1 MSTEKKNEDSNA
13 NISFQII
20 RENSFRREE
29 KLKKG
34 KNITENE
41 VVIL

>member
-1 MSTEKKNEDSNA
+1 MSPEKKNDDTNA

-29 KLKKG
+29 KFKK
-34 KNITENE
+34 KAKI
-41 VVIL
+41 